1 MATIIVAAS
10 LVERKEPIVEE
21 SAENIEESNMSIQS
35 IESPNNNASEEESS
49 SEYDTEANE
58 EHQMDNHN
66 ASKIEEPTNA
76 KENEEIL
83 KTGKNCSC
91 CSGIDKDTWKTIIW
105 QLLARLVVTPSIVFG
120 ILLKLDCSGYLDSI
134 PNLSKLVLLV
144 NSAGPGALIVVVILK
159 AQGLADEA
167 AIVSKTYFPSYTLS
181 VISLAMWC
189 ILGLT
194 AFHPDETMCR

>member
-10 LVERKEPIVEE
+10 LVERKKPTEE
-21 SAENIEESNMSIQS
+21 SAENIEQSNMSIQS
-35 IESPNNNASEEESS
+35 KESLSNNTSEEEFSPQ
-49 SEYDTEANE
+49 YDAEADE
-58 EHQMDNHN
+58 EHQQDNDN
-66 ASKIEEPTNA
+66 ASKIEETPSS
-76 KENEEIL
+76 KVNEEIL
-83 KTGKNCSC
+83 KTDKNCSC
-91 CSGIDKDTWKTIIW
+91 FSEIDEDTWKTIIW
-105 QLLARLVVTPSIVFG
+105 QLLTRLVVTPSIVFG
-120 ILLKLDCSGYLDSI
+120 ILLKLDCSGYLDFI